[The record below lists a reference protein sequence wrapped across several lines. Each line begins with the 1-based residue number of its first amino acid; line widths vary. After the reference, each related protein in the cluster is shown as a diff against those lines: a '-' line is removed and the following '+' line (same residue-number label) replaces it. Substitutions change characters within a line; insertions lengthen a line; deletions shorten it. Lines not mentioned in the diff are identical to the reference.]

1 MKQYLT
7 NALLLKDLLFSFF
20 KLVINLYNGMII
32 EENRQMIY
40 YLDQL
45 MLEIEKYD
53 YSITTTC
60 QR

>member
-1 MKQYLT
+1 
-7 NALLLKDLLFSFF
+7 
-20 KLVINLYNGMII
+20 MII
-32 EENRQMIY
+32 EENHPMIY

-53 YSITTTC
+53 YSFTTTC